1 MVSEL
6 LHSISN
12 MGTTRVFEV
21 EIATTEKNMS
31 LEIDIFS
38 RSQNVVVVSCR
49 VSVNKETTMT
59 SSSEDILEKVIDAY
73 LVRVRKCVIFVIELI

>member
-1 MVSEL
+1 
-6 LHSISN
+6 

-21 EIATTEKNMS
+21 KIATTERKKNVS

-49 VSVNKETTMT
+49 VSVNKDNTMT
-59 SSSEDILEKVIDAY
+59 SQSKGIFEKVIDAY
-73 LVRVRKCVIFVIELI
+73 LVRVRTCVILLLN

>member
-12 MGTTRVFEV
+12 MGTTRVFKV
-21 EIATTEKNMS
+21 EIATTERKKNMS

-49 VSVNKETTMT
+49 VSVNKDTTMT
-59 SSSEDILEKVIDAY
+59 S
-73 LVRVRKCVIFVIELI
+73 

>member
-21 EIATTEKNMS
+21 EIATTERKKNMS

-49 VSVNKETTMT
+49 VSVNKDNTMT
-59 SSSEDILEKVIDAY
+59 SQSKGIFEKVIDAY
-73 LVRVRKCVIFVIELI
+73 LVRVRKCVILLLN

>member
-21 EIATTEKNMS
+21 EIATKKMS

-38 RSQNVVVVSCR
+38 QSQNVVVVSCR
-49 VSVNKETTMT
+49 VSVNKDTTMT
-59 SSSEDILEKVIDAY
+59 SSSEGILEKVIDVY
-73 LVRVRKCVIFVIELI
+73 LVRVRNCVIFVIELI

>member
-1 MVSEL
+1 MISEL

-12 MGTTRVFEV
+12 MGTTRVFVV
-21 EIATTEKNMS
+21 EIATTARKKMS

-49 VSVNKETTMT
+49 VSVNKDTTMT
-59 SSSEDILEKVIDAY
+59 S
-73 LVRVRKCVIFVIELI
+73 

>member
-1 MVSEL
+1 
-6 LHSISN
+6 

-21 EIATTEKNMS
+21 EIATTERKKMS

-49 VSVNKETTMT
+49 VLINKDTTMT
-59 SSSEDILEKVIDAY
+59 S
-73 LVRVRKCVIFVIELI
+73 

>member
-6 LHSISN
+6 LHFISN

-21 EIATTEKNMS
+21 EIATARKKMS

-49 VSVNKETTMT
+49 VSVNKDTTMT
-59 SSSEDILEKVIDAY
+59 S
-73 LVRVRKCVIFVIELI
+73 

>member
-1 MVSEL
+1 
-6 LHSISN
+6 
-12 MGTTRVFEV
+12 
-21 EIATTEKNMS
+21 MS
-31 LEIDIFS
+31 LEIDIFY

-49 VSVNKETTMT
+49 VSVNKDTTMT

>member
-21 EIATTEKNMS
+21 EIATTERKKMS

-49 VSVNKETTMT
+49 VSVNKDTSMT
-59 SSSEDILEKVIDAY
+59 S
-73 LVRVRKCVIFVIELI
+73 

>member
-12 MGTTRVFEV
+12 MGTTRVFEI
-21 EIATTEKNMS
+21 EKATTERKKNVS

-38 RSQNVVVVSCR
+38 RLQNVVVVSSR
-49 VSVNKETTMT
+49 VSINKDTTMT
-59 SSSEDILEKVIDAY
+59 S
-73 LVRVRKCVIFVIELI
+73 